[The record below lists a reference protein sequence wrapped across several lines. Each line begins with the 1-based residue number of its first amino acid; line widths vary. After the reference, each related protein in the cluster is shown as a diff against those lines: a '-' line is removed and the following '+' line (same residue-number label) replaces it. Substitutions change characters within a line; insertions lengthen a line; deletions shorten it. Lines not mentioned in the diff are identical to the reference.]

1 MSDYSCTYLRLF
13 TIGITIDL
21 RGALVAII
29 IKLQLLSVII
39 DSLIGN
45 ELTAD
50 VERASERCSDFRV
63 KFNHEILII
72 SKLIIA
78 ILDFN

>member
-1 MSDYSCTYLRLF
+1 MWTPRP
-13 TIGITIDL
+13 
-21 RGALVAII
+21 LVAII
-29 IKLQLLSVII
+29 IKLQLLSVVI
-39 DSLIGN
+39 DSLTDN

-50 VERASERCSDFRV
+50 IERASESCSDFRV